1 VADRLHLAVALDG
14 AGWHPAAWRHDEARP
29 DALFDADYWVDLVRT
44 AERGALD
51 FATFEDALTL
61 QSAHP
66 WRPDDRVDQVRGRLD
81 AALLANRVAPATTR
95 IGLVPTMTTTHTEP
109 FNVANRIAS
118 LDHVSGGRAG
128 WRVQVLK
135 QQAEIDHFGRRP
147 ELATD
152 RSSGSPDDRAAAAQ
166 PLFEEAADA
175 IEVARRLWDSW
186 EDDAEIR
193 DRATGR
199 FIDRTK
205 LHPIDFEGAYF
216 SVRGPSITPRPPQ
229 GHPVVTVLAHV
240 PVAYRLAARGA
251 DLVFVTPKTMDD
263 VFAIAAQVRQTEAD
277 VGRVGPPLL
286 LFADLVV
293 LVEDEPDGAQAELDR
308 LDELDQTTF
317 RSDARILATSPSR
330 LADLLVRW
338 HGAGLD
344 GFRLRPARLPVDL
357 DAIVDTVVPQLLRRG
372 LFVDGYESGSTLR
385 GRLGLDRPDNRYR
398 TGGEA
403 VGS

>member
-14 AGWHPAAWRHDEARP
+14 AGWHPAAWRHERARP
-29 DALFDADYWVDLVRT
+29 EALFDADYWVDLVRT

-81 AALLANRVAPATTR
+81 AVLLANRVAPTTTH
-95 IGLVPTMTTTHTEP
+95 IGLVPTATTTHTEP

-128 WRVQVLK
+128 WRVQVLR
-135 QQAEIDHFGRRP
+135 QSAELDHFGRRP

-152 RSSGSPDDRAAAAQ
+152 RSSGSATDRAAAAR
-166 PLFEEAADA
+166 PLFDEAADA

-193 DRATGR
+193 DVATGR

-205 LHPIDFEGAYF
+205 LHPIDFEGPYF

-229 GHPVVTVLAHV
+229 GQPLVTVLAHV
-240 PVAYRLAARGA
+240 PVAYELAARGA
-251 DLVFVTPKTMDD
+251 DVVFVTPQDLD
-263 VFAIAAQVRQTEAD
+263 GVAAIRAQVRQTEVD
-277 VGRVGPPLL
+277 TGRVGPRLL

-293 LVEDEPDGAQAELDR
+293 LLEDGPDDAEAELDR
-308 LDELDQTTF
+308 LDEQDGAPY
-317 RSDARILATSPSR
+317 RSDARILATSPTR
-330 LADLLVRW
+330 LAELLATW

-357 DAIVDTVVPQLLRRG
+357 DAIVDAVVPELVRRG
-372 LFVDGYESGSTLR
+372 LFSDRYAPGSTLR
-385 GRLGLDRPDNRYR
+385 GRLGLDRPDNRYAP
-398 TGGEA
+398 EA
-403 VGS
+403 VHP